1 MIAMKASEIASVVQG
16 TLHGDDVTVTK
27 AAVINSS
34 EATTGSLFL
43 AIKGEKVDGHDFA
56 ADARSHG
63 AVLTLSTKTVDGPHV
78 VVADVVVALGK
89 LAQHVRSNLLNL
101 TVIGITGSQGK
112 TTTKEL
118 LSAVLSSAA
127 PTVAPHGNFNNEIG
141 APLSLLQCTEETK
154 YCIVE
159 MGARHKGDIAHL
171 CSIAQPN
178 IGLVLKVGTAHLG
191 EFGSVEAIAETKSE
205 LIASL
210 HAEGIG
216 ILGTYDDFTPKMV
229 VLHKGKNITFGEGAD
244 CDIRATDIEVREGR
258 AHFDLVT
265 PEGRSAVGLRIVG
278 LHQVANALAVAS
290 VATVLGFSL
299 DQIAGGLSTAESA
312 AKWRMEIHE
321 LPSLVLINDAYNA
334 SPEAM
339 AAALQTLVLFA
350 QERGG
355 ESWAFVGKMNELGES
370 SDADHAGVGT
380 LASELGIDHL
390 VCVGAPIYGSKIA
403 ADSATTVHLCADK
416 AEALTVAANINPG
429 DVALVKASRSEKL
442 EELADSISAQWMGKI
457 LEMPELKESEEN
469 A

>member
-16 TLHGDDVTVTK
+16 TLHGEDVTVSQ

-34 EATTGSLFL
+34 EATPGSLFL
-43 AIKGEKVDGHDFA
+43 AIKGERVDGHDFV
-56 ADARSHG
+56 ADARAHG
-63 AVLTLSTKTVDGPHV
+63 AVLTLSTKSVEGPHIV
-78 VVADVVVALGK
+78 VTDVVVALGK

-118 LSAVLSSAA
+118 MASILSAAA

-141 APLSLLQCTEETK
+141 APLSLLHCTEATK

-171 CSIAQPN
+171 CTIAQPN
-178 IGLVLKVGTAHLG
+178 IGVVLKVGTAHLG
-191 EFGSVEAIAETKSE
+191 EFGSIEAIAETKSE
-205 LIASL
+205 LISSL
-210 HAEGIG
+210 SAEATG
-216 ILGTYDDFTPKMV
+216 ILGTYDTFTSQMAA
-229 VLHKGKNITFGEGAD
+229 LHKGKNLTFGEGAE
-244 CDIRATDIEVREGR
+244 CDIRATDIEIREGR

-299 DQIAGGLSTAESA
+299 DQIASGLSTAESQ
-312 AKWRMEIHE
+312 AKWRMEINE

-339 AAALQTLVLFA
+339 AAALQTLVHFA

-355 ESWAFVGKMNELGES
+355 ESWAFLGKMNELGES

-390 VCVGAPIYGSKIA
+390 VCVGAPQYGAKITA
-403 ADSATTVHLCADK
+403 GSATTVHLCADK
-416 AEALTVAANINPG
+416 AEALVGAAHINPG

-442 EELADSISAQWMGKI
+442 EELADSISAQWMTRV
-457 LEMPELKESEEN
+457 KESEEN
-469 A
+469 S

>member
-16 TLHGDDVTVTK
+16 TLHGDDVTVTQ

-34 EATTGSLFL
+34 EAVAGSLFL
-43 AIKGEKVDGHDFA
+43 AIKGERVDGHDFV
-56 ADARSHG
+56 ADARTHG
-63 AVLTLSTKTVDGPHV
+63 AVLTLSTKSVAGSHI

-118 LSAVLSSAA
+118 LTAILSAAA

-141 APLSLLQCTEETK
+141 APLSLLHCTEETK
-154 YCIVE
+154 YCVVE

-191 EFGSVEAIAETKSE
+191 EFGSVEAIAQTKSE
-205 LIASL
+205 LISSL
-210 HAEGIG
+210 SADAIG
-216 ILGTYDDFTPKMV
+216 ILGTYDDFTPKMAA
-229 VLHKGKNITFGEGAD
+229 LHKGKNLTFGEGPE

-258 AHFDLVT
+258 AHFDLIT

-299 DQIAGGLSTAESA
+299 DQIASGLSTAESQ
-312 AKWRMEIHE
+312 AKWRMEIEE

-355 ESWAFVGKMNELGES
+355 ESWAFLGKMHELGES

-390 VCVGAPIYGSKIA
+390 VCVGAPQYGAQIA
-403 ADSATTVHLCADK
+403 VGSATTVHLCADK
-416 AEALTVAANINPG
+416 AEALAVAAHINPG

-442 EELADSISAQWMGKI
+442 EELADSISAQWMGRI
-457 LEMPELKESEEN
+457 QEMQEMKESEEN
-469 A
+469 S

>member
-16 TLHGDDVTVTK
+16 TLHGEDVTVSE

-34 EATTGSLFL
+34 EATPGSLFL
-43 AIKGEKVDGHDFA
+43 AIKGERVDGHDFV
-56 ADARSHG
+56 ADARTHG
-63 AVLTLSTKTVDGPHV
+63 AALTLSTKSVEGPHIV
-78 VVADVVVALGK
+78 VTDVVVALGK

-118 LSAVLSSAA
+118 MASILSAAA

-141 APLSLLQCTEETK
+141 APLSLLHCTEATK

-171 CSIAQPN
+171 CTIAQPN
-178 IGLVLKVGTAHLG
+178 IGVVLKVGTAHLG
-191 EFGSVEAIAETKSE
+191 EFGSIEAIAETKSE
-205 LIASL
+205 LIRSL
-210 HAEGIG
+210 SAEATG
-216 ILGTYDDFTPKMV
+216 ILGTYDAFTPKMAA
-229 VLHKGKNITFGEGAD
+229 LHKGKNLTFGEGAE
-244 CDIRATDIEVREGR
+244 CDIRATDIEIREGR

-299 DQIAGGLSTAESA
+299 DQIASGLSTAESQ

-339 AAALQTLVLFA
+339 AAALQTLVHFA

-355 ESWAFVGKMNELGES
+355 ESWAFLGKMNELGES

-390 VCVGAPIYGSKIA
+390 VCVGAPQYGAKITA
-403 ADSATTVHLCADK
+403 GSATTVHLCADK
-416 AEALTVAANINPG
+416 AEALVVAAHINPG

-442 EELADSISAQWMGKI
+442 EELADSISAQWMTRV
-457 LEMPELKESEEN
+457 KESEEN
-469 A
+469 S

>member
-16 TLHGDDVTVTK
+16 RLHGDDVTVTE

-34 EATTGSLFL
+34 EATSGSLFL
-43 AIKGEKVDGHDFA
+43 ALKGEHADGHDFVS
-56 ADARSHG
+56 DARSHG
-63 AVLTLSTKTVDGPHV
+63 AVLTLASKSVDGPHI

-118 LSAVLSSAA
+118 LLAILSAAA
-127 PTVAPHGNFNNEIG
+127 PTVAPYGNFNNEIG
-141 APLSLLQCTEETK
+141 APLSLLHCTEDTK
-154 YCIVE
+154 YCVVE
-159 MGARHKGDIAHL
+159 MGARHMGDIAHL
-171 CSIAQPN
+171 CTIAQPN
-178 IGLVLKVGTAHLG
+178 IGLVLKVGTAHVG
-191 EFGSVEAIAETKSE
+191 EFGSVEAIAQTKSE
-205 LIASL
+205 LISSL
-210 HAEGIG
+210 RADGTA
-216 ILGTYDDFTPKMV
+216 ILGTYDDYTPKMAS
-229 VLHKGKNITFGEGAD
+229 LHKGKNLAFGEGPE

-299 DQIAGGLSTAESA
+299 DQIASGLSTAESQ
-312 AKWRMEIHE
+312 AKWRMEINE

-339 AAALQTLVLFA
+339 QAAMQTLVLFA

-355 ESWAFVGKMNELGES
+355 ESWAFLGKMHELGES
-370 SDADHAGVGT
+370 SDADHAGIGT

-390 VCVGAPIYGSKIA
+390 VCVSAPQYGAKIA
-403 ADSATTVHLCADK
+403 ASSATTVHLCEDK
-416 AEALTVAANINPG
+416 AAALAVAAHINPG

-442 EELADSISAQWMGKI
+442 EELADAISAQWMARI
-457 LEMPELKESEEN
+457 ESSQEN

>member
-16 TLHGDDVTVTK
+16 TLHGADVTVTE
-27 AAVINSS
+27 AAVINSA
-34 EATTGSLFL
+34 EATPGALFL
-43 AIKGEKVDGHDFA
+43 AIKGERVDGHDYV
-56 ADARSHG
+56 ADAQSHG
-63 AVLTLSTKTVDGPHV
+63 AVLTLSTKEVAGPHIV
-78 VVADVVVALGK
+78 VEDVVVALGK

-118 LSAVLSSAA
+118 LTAVLSSAA

-141 APLSLLQCTEETK
+141 APLSLLHCTEETK

-178 IGLVLKVGTAHLG
+178 VGVVLKVGTAHLG
-191 EFGSVEAIAETKSE
+191 EFGSVERIAETKSE
-205 LIASL
+205 LISSL
-210 HAEGIG
+210 SAEATG
-216 ILGTYDDFTPKMV
+216 ILGTYDEYTPKMAA
-229 VLHKGKNITFGEGAD
+229 LHKGKNITFGEGAE

-290 VATVLGFSL
+290 VATVLGLSL
-299 DQIAGGLSTAESA
+299 DQIASGLSTAESH

-339 AAALQTLVLFA
+339 AAALQTLVHFA

-355 ESWAFVGKMNELGES
+355 ESWAFLGKMHELGES
-370 SDADHAGVGT
+370 SDADHADIGT

-390 VCVGAPIYGSKIA
+390 VCVSAPQYGSDIA
-403 ADSATTVHLCADK
+403 KEDSTTVHLCVDK
-416 AEALTVAANINPG
+416 AEALTVASNINPG
-429 DVALVKASRSEKL
+429 DVVLVKASRSEKL
-442 EELADSISAQWMGKI
+442 EELADAISAQWLVKM
-457 LEMPELKESEEN
+457 KESEEN
-469 A
+469 I

>member
-16 TLHGDDVTVTK
+16 TLHGEDVTVSQ

-34 EATTGSLFL
+34 EATPGSLFL
-43 AIKGEKVDGHDFA
+43 AIKGARVDGHDFV
-56 ADARSHG
+56 ADARTHG
-63 AVLTLSTKTVDGPHV
+63 AALTLSTKSVEGPHIV
-78 VVADVVVALGK
+78 VTDVVVALGK

-118 LSAVLSSAA
+118 MASILSAAA

-141 APLSLLQCTEETK
+141 APLSLLHCTEATK

-171 CSIAQPN
+171 CTIAQPN
-178 IGLVLKVGTAHLG
+178 IGVVLKVGTAHLG
-191 EFGSVEAIAETKSE
+191 EFGSIEAIAETKSE
-205 LIASL
+205 LISSL
-210 HAEGIG
+210 SAEATG
-216 ILGTYDDFTPKMV
+216 ILGTYDAFTPKMAA
-229 VLHKGKNITFGEGAD
+229 LHKGKNLTFGEGAE
-244 CDIRATDIEVREGR
+244 CDIRATDIEIREGR

-299 DQIAGGLSTAESA
+299 DQIASGLSTAESQ
-312 AKWRMEIHE
+312 AKWRMEINE

-339 AAALQTLVLFA
+339 AAALQTLVHFA

-355 ESWAFVGKMNELGES
+355 ESWAFLGKMNELGES

-390 VCVGAPIYGSKIA
+390 VCVGAPQYGAKITA
-403 ADSATTVHLCADK
+403 GSATTVHLCADK
-416 AEALTVAANINPG
+416 AEALVVAAHINPG

-442 EELADSISAQWMGKI
+442 EELADSISAQWMTRV
-457 LEMPELKESEEN
+457 KESEEN
-469 A
+469 S

>member
-1 MIAMKASEIASVVQG
+1 M
-16 TLHGDDVTVTK
+16 
-27 AAVINSS
+27 
-34 EATTGSLFL
+34 
-43 AIKGEKVDGHDFA
+43 
-56 ADARSHG
+56 
-63 AVLTLSTKTVDGPHV
+63 
-78 VVADVVVALGK
+78 
-89 LAQHVRSNLLNL
+89 RSNLLNL

-118 LSAVLSSAA
+118 LLAILSAAA

-141 APLSLLQCTEETK
+141 APLSLLHCTEDTK
-154 YCIVE
+154 YCVVE

-171 CSIAQPN
+171 CTIAQPN
-178 IGLVLKVGTAHLG
+178 IGLVLKVGTAHVG
-191 EFGSVEAIAETKSE
+191 EFGSVEAIAQTKSE
-205 LIASL
+205 LISSL
-210 HAEGIG
+210 RADGTA
-216 ILGTYDDFTPKMV
+216 ILGTYDDYTPKMAS
-229 VLHKGKNITFGEGAD
+229 LHKGKNLTFGEGPE

-299 DQIAGGLSTAESA
+299 DQIASGLSTAESQ
-312 AKWRMEIHE
+312 AKWRMEINE

-339 AAALQTLVLFA
+339 QAAMQTLVLFA

-355 ESWAFVGKMNELGES
+355 ESWAFLGKMHELGES
-370 SDADHAGVGT
+370 SDTDHAGIGT

-390 VCVGAPIYGSKIA
+390 VCVSAPQYGAKIA
-403 ADSATTVHLCADK
+403 ASSATTVHLCEDK
-416 AEALTVAANINPG
+416 AAALAVAAHINPG

-442 EELADSISAQWMGKI
+442 EELADAISAQWMARI
-457 LEMPELKESEEN
+457 ESSQEN

>member
-1 MIAMKASEIASVVQG
+1 MIPMKASEIAAVIQG
-16 TLHGDDVTVTK
+16 KLHGEDVTATE
-27 AAVINSS
+27 AAVINSA
-34 EATTGSLFL
+34 EAISGSIFL
-43 AIKGEKVDGHDFA
+43 AIKGEKVDGHDFVS
-56 ADARSHG
+56 DALSRG
-63 AVLTLSTKTVDGPHV
+63 AVLTISSRTVEGPHI

-118 LSAVLSSAA
+118 LTSVLSSAA
-127 PTVAPHGNFNNEIG
+127 PTVAPHGNYNNEIG
-141 APLSLLQCTEETK
+141 APLSLLHCTEKTK

-171 CSIAQPN
+171 CTIAQPN
-178 IGLVLKVGTAHLG
+178 IGVVLKVGTAHLG
-191 EFGSVEAIAETKSE
+191 EFGSIEAIAETKSE
-205 LIASL
+205 LISSL
-210 HAEGIG
+210 STDAIG
-216 ILGTYDDFTPKMV
+216 ILGTYDSFTPQMAA
-229 VLHKGKNITFGEGAD
+229 LHKGKNLTFGEGAE
-244 CDIRATDIEVREGR
+244 CDIRATDIEIREGR

-299 DQIAGGLSTAESA
+299 DQIASGLSTAESH
-312 AKWRMEIHE
+312 AKWRMEISE

-334 SPEAM
+334 SPEAT
-339 AAALQTLVLFA
+339 AAALQTLVHFA

-355 ESWAFVGKMNELGES
+355 ESWAFLGKMHELGES

-390 VCVGAPIYGSKIA
+390 VCVGAPSYGAKIPS
-403 ADSATTVHLCADK
+403 DSATTVHLCKDK
-416 AEALTVAANINPG
+416 AQALDIAAHINPG
-429 DVALVKASRSEKL
+429 DVVLVKASRSEAL
-442 EELADSISAQWMGKI
+442 EELAESISGQWMSSW
-457 LEMPELKESEEN
+457 MARVKESDDN
-469 A
+469 S

>member
-16 TLHGDDVTVTK
+16 TLHGDDVIVTQ

-34 EATTGSLFL
+34 EAIAGSLFL
-43 AIKGEKVDGHDFA
+43 AIKGERVDGHDFV
-56 ADARSHG
+56 ADARTHG
-63 AVLTLSTKTVDGPHV
+63 AVLTLSTKSVAGSHI

-118 LSAVLSSAA
+118 LTAILSTAA

-141 APLSLLQCTEETK
+141 APLSLLHCTEETK
-154 YCIVE
+154 YCVVE

-191 EFGSVEAIAETKSE
+191 EFGSVEAIAQTKSE
-205 LIASL
+205 LISSL
-210 HAEGIG
+210 SADAIG
-216 ILGTYDDFTPKMV
+216 ILGTYDDFTPKMAA
-229 VLHKGKNITFGEGAD
+229 LHKGKNLTFGEGPE
-244 CDIRATDIEVREGR
+244 CNIRATDIEVREGR
-258 AHFDLVT
+258 AHFDLIT

-299 DQIAGGLSTAESA
+299 DQIASGLSTAESQ
-312 AKWRMEIHE
+312 AKWRMEIEE

-355 ESWAFVGKMNELGES
+355 ESWAFLGKMHELGES

-390 VCVGAPIYGSKIA
+390 VCVGAPQYGAQIA
-403 ADSATTVHLCADK
+403 AGSATTVHLCTDK
-416 AEALTVAANINPG
+416 AEALAVAAHINPG

-442 EELADSISAQWMGKI
+442 EELADSISAQWMGRI
-457 LEMPELKESEEN
+457 QEMQEMKESEEN
-469 A
+469 S

>member
-16 TLHGDDVTVTK
+16 TLHGDDVTVTQ

-34 EATTGSLFL
+34 EAIAGSLFL
-43 AIKGEKVDGHDFA
+43 AIKGERVDGHDFV
-56 ADARSHG
+56 ADARTHG
-63 AVLTLSTKTVDGPHV
+63 AVLTLSTKSVAGSHI

-118 LSAVLSSAA
+118 LTAILSAAA

-141 APLSLLQCTEETK
+141 APLSLLHCTEETK
-154 YCIVE
+154 YCVVE

-191 EFGSVEAIAETKSE
+191 EFGSVEAIAQTKSE
-205 LIASL
+205 LISSL
-210 HAEGIG
+210 SADAIG
-216 ILGTYDDFTPKMV
+216 ILGTYDDFTPKMAA
-229 VLHKGKNITFGEGAD
+229 LHKGKNLTFGEGPE

-299 DQIAGGLSTAESA
+299 DQIASGLSTAESQ
-312 AKWRMEIHE
+312 AKWRMEIEE

-355 ESWAFVGKMNELGES
+355 ESWAFLGKMHELGES

-390 VCVGAPIYGSKIA
+390 VCVGAPQYGAQIA
-403 ADSATTVHLCADK
+403 AGSATTVHLCADK
-416 AEALTVAANINPG
+416 AEALAVAAHINPG

-442 EELADSISAQWMGKI
+442 EELADSISAQWMGRI
-457 LEMPELKESEEN
+457 QEMQEMKESEEN
-469 A
+469 S

>member
-16 TLHGDDVTVTK
+16 TLHGEDVTVSQ

-34 EATTGSLFL
+34 EATPGSLFL
-43 AIKGEKVDGHDFA
+43 AIKGERVDGHDFV
-56 ADARSHG
+56 ADARTHG
-63 AVLTLSTKTVDGPHV
+63 AVLSLSTKSVEGPHIV
-78 VVADVVVALGK
+78 VTDVVVALGK

-118 LSAVLSSAA
+118 MAAILSAAA

-141 APLSLLQCTEETK
+141 APISLLHCTEATK

-171 CSIAQPN
+171 CTIAQPN
-178 IGLVLKVGTAHLG
+178 IGVVLKVGTAHLG
-191 EFGSVEAIAETKSE
+191 EFGSIEAIAETKSE
-205 LIASL
+205 LISSL
-210 HAEGIG
+210 SAEATG
-216 ILGTYDDFTPKMV
+216 ILGTYDAFTPKMAA
-229 VLHKGKNITFGEGAD
+229 LHKGKNLTFGEGAE

-299 DQIAGGLSTAESA
+299 DQIASGLSTAESQ
-312 AKWRMEIHE
+312 AKWRMEIYE

-339 AAALQTLVLFA
+339 AAALQTLVHFA

-355 ESWAFVGKMNELGES
+355 ESWAFLGKMNELGES

-390 VCVGAPIYGSKIA
+390 VCIAAPQYGTNIT

-416 AEALTVAANINPG
+416 AEALAVAAHINPG

-442 EELADSISAQWMGKI
+442 EELADAISAQWMTRV
-457 LEMPELKESEEN
+457 KESEEN
-469 A
+469 S